1 MSLENLTYARIIK
14 TLRTRHLIQEENKR
28 EDILKNTK
36 YLTK

>member
-1 MSLENLTYARIIK
+1 MSLEKLTYARIIT
-14 TLRTRHLIQEENKR
+14 TLRTGDLIQEENKR